1 VIGAA
6 ILIVAAILLMS
17 VGFTVVEFRKM
28 TPLVF
33 ECLRCGH
40 EFRQAPHLDF
50 PSECPSCHAPDWN
63 SKAPG

>member
-1 VIGAA
+1 VIAAA
-6 ILIVAAILLMS
+6 ILIVAAIVLVS
-17 VGFTVVEFRKM
+17 VGLTVVEFRKM

>member
-1 VIGAA
+1 VIVAA
-6 ILIVAAILLMS
+6 ILIVAAIVLMS
-17 VGFTVVEFRKM
+17 VGLTVVEFRKM

-40 EFRQAPHLDF
+40 EFRQPPHLDF
-50 PSECPSCHAPDWN
+50 PTECPSCHAPDWN